1 MEYKDKLKDLKVAIV
16 HDWLVSLGGA
26 ERVVESLLKL
36 FPQADLYTSV
46 YDPKKVKLFKNRQVR
61 TTFLQHWPLAKS
73 KHQLFASIR
82 PLAFESID
90 LKGYDL
96 VISSSSAE
104 SKGVITGT
112 DTLHISNIYTPV
124 RYYWSGYKEYYA
136 NPGFGLL
143 NPMVRYFMPKMTKK
157 LKIWDYAAAQRPD
170 SLIAISKTVS
180 ERINKYYNRPSTVI
194 YPPVDVQRFEN
205 SSPKSD
211 YYLVVSRLVPYKRV
225 DLAVEACTSLNRKL
239 VVAGRGPELKNLK
252 KLAGS
257 SVEFVENP
265 TDEDITKLYSKARGF
280 IFSAEEDFGITPVE
294 AMAAGT
300 PVICYGKGGAT
311 ETVVNGKTGVF
322 HDKQSVES
330 LSQAIN
336 KFESIKFDKKH
347 IKQRASDFSE
357 DKFLNLFGGYVVEE
371 LQNKK

>member
-1 MEYKDKLKDLKVAIV
+1 MEYKNKLKDLKVAIV

-61 TTFLQHWPLAKS
+61 TTFLQRWPLAKS

-104 SKGVITGT
+104 AKGVITGT

-136 NPGFGLL
+136 NPGFGFL
-143 NPMVRYFMPKMTKK
+143 NPIVRYFMPKMTKK

-194 YPPVDVQRFEN
+194 YPPVDVLRFEN

-257 SVEFVENP
+257 SVEFLENP

-294 AMAAGT
+294 AMASGT

-311 ETVVNGKTGVF
+311 ETVVDGKTGVF

-336 KFESIKFDKKH
+336 RFESIKFDKKK
-347 IKQRASDFSE
+347 IKQRANDFSE

>member
-294 AMAAGT
+294 AMASGT

-311 ETVVNGKTGVF
+311 ETVVDGKTGVF

>member
-1 MEYKDKLKDLKVAIV
+1 MEYKGKLKDLKVAIV

-26 ERVVESLLKL
+26 ERVVESFLKL

-73 KHQLFASIR
+73 KHQLFAPIR

-104 SKGVITGT
+104 AKGVITGT

-136 NPGFGLL
+136 NPGFGFL
-143 NPMVRYFMPKMTKK
+143 NPIVRYFMPKMTKK

-194 YPPVDVQRFEN
+194 YPPVDVLRFEN
-205 SSPKSD
+205 SSTKSD

-336 KFESIKFDKKH
+336 KFESIKFDKQH
-347 IKQRASDFSE
+347 IKQRATDFSE
-357 DKFLNLFGGYVVEE
+357 DKFLDLFGGYVVEE
-371 LQNKK
+371 LKKKK

>member
-1 MEYKDKLKDLKVAIV
+1 MEYKGKLKDLKVAIV

-73 KHQLFASIR
+73 KHQLFAPIR

-104 SKGVITGT
+104 AKGVITGT

-136 NPGFGLL
+136 NPGFGFL
-143 NPMVRYFMPKMTKK
+143 NPIVRYFMPKMTKK

-336 KFESIKFDKKH
+336 KFESIKFDKEH

-357 DKFLNLFGGYVVEE
+357 DKFLDLFGGYVVEE

>member
-1 MEYKDKLKDLKVAIV
+1 MEYKGKLKDLKVAIV

-26 ERVVESLLKL
+26 ERVVESFLKL

-73 KHQLFASIR
+73 KHQLFAPIR

-104 SKGVITGT
+104 AKGVITGT

-136 NPGFGLL
+136 NPGFGFL
-143 NPMVRYFMPKMTKK
+143 NPIVRYFMPKMTKK

-194 YPPVDVQRFEN
+194 YPPVDVQRFAN
-205 SSPKSD
+205 SSTKSD

-336 KFESIKFDKKH
+336 KFESIKFDKEH

-357 DKFLNLFGGYVVEE
+357 DKFLDLFGGYVVEE
-371 LQNKK
+371 LKKKK

>member
-1 MEYKDKLKDLKVAIV
+1 MEYKDQLKNLKVAIV

-46 YDPKKVKLFKNRQVR
+46 YDPKKVNLFKNRKVH

-82 PLAFESID
+82 PLAFESLD

-112 DTLHISNIYTPV
+112 ETLHISNIYTPV
-124 RYYWSGYKEYYA
+124 RYYWSGYKEYYS
-136 NPGFGLL
+136 NPGFGVL
-143 NPMVRYFMPKMTKK
+143 NPLVRYFMPKMVKK
-157 LKIWDYAAAQRPD
+157 LKKWDFAAAQRPD
-170 SLIAISKTVS
+170 LLVAISQTVS
-180 ERINKYYNRPSTVI
+180 DRINKYYNRPSKVI
-194 YPPVDVQRFEN
+194 YPPVNVERFKN
-205 SSPKSD
+205 DSPKSD

-225 DLAVEACTSLNRKL
+225 DLAVEACTRLNKRL
-239 VVAGRGPELKNLK
+239 IIAGRGPELKNLR

-265 TDEDITKLYSKARGF
+265 SDARITQLYSEAKGF
-280 IFSAEEDFGITPVE
+280 IFSSEEDFGITPVE
-294 AMAAGT
+294 AMAAGI
-300 PVICYGKGGAT
+300 PVICFGKGGAT
-311 ETVVNGKTGVF
+311 ETVIDGKTGIF
-322 HDKQSVES
+322 HARQSVES
-330 LSQAIN
+330 LIQAIE
-336 KFESIKFDKKH
+336 KFESTKFDKKT
-347 IKQRASDFSE
+347 IMKRAEDFSE
-357 DKFLNLFGGYVVEE
+357 DKFLNLFGGYIVEE
-371 LQNKK
+371 LKKKK

>member
-1 MEYKDKLKDLKVAIV
+1 MEYKGKLKDLKVAIV

-26 ERVVESLLKL
+26 ERVVESFLKL

-73 KHQLFASIR
+73 KHQLFAPIR

-104 SKGVITGT
+104 AKGVITGT

-136 NPGFGLL
+136 NPGFGFL
-143 NPMVRYFMPKMTKK
+143 NPIVRYFMPKMTKK

-294 AMAAGT
+294 AMASGT

-311 ETVVNGKTGVF
+311 ETVVDGKTGVF

>member
-1 MEYKDKLKDLKVAIV
+1 MEYKNKLKDLKVAIV

-26 ERVVESLLKL
+26 ERVVESFLKL

-61 TTFLQHWPLAKS
+61 TTFLQRWPLAKS

-136 NPGFGLL
+136 NPGFGFL
-143 NPMVRYFMPKMTKK
+143 NPIVRYFMPKMTKK

-225 DLAVEACTSLNRKL
+225 DLAVEACSSLNRKL

-294 AMAAGT
+294 AMASGT

-311 ETVVNGKTGVF
+311 ETVVDGKTGVF

-371 LQNKK
+371 LQNKN